1 MSVASI
7 LQTKGS
13 FVYSVSSK
21 STVYEAL
28 LIMQQKNIGALVVID
43 EGKLVGII
51 SERDYA
57 RKIILHGKSSTETL
71 VGEIMTANPYTIVAS
86 DSIETCMELMSQ
98 RKIRHLPV
106 MEGDEVA
113 GMVSISDVVT
123 RIIHSQRETIE
134 HLHQYIRQ

>member
-7 LQTKGS
+7 LQAKGS

-43 EGKLVGII
+43 DGNLVGIL

-57 RKIILHGKSSTETL
+57 RKIILHGKSSHETL
-71 VGEIMTANPYTIVAS
+71 VGEIMTANPVTIVAS

-106 MEGDEVA
+106 MEGDQVA